1 MILSS
6 FRKYAFIPMLSLAL
20 LGLPQTVGAAG
31 TAGAAGTTAAGT
43 IIQLGTSETST
54 DLQTLQEVLNYLEA
68 YNIEGV
74 ERQEF
79 LDNAIRGMVYTLDDP
94 YSDYYSKDEL
104 ESFENSVNQEFVG
117 IGVTLRFYNNKLY
130 ITDVL
135 PNSPASKAGLLA
147 GDIITKV
154 DAKPVTSSEDV
165 ARIQGEENTQVTITI
180 NRNGQ
185 ALIFPITRAHF
196 SLPSVTGKVIP
207 SSKVGYIA
215 VTSFSDTADEEFAQ
229 KLAALRKEGIGALVL
244 DLRDNLGGYVESA
257 ANIAKQFMKEGILM
271 YTSGQSG
278 ELQPV
283 EITGGQ
289 DIGMP
294 VVVLTNGLTA
304 SASEILTGALR
315 DNGIAKVVGDQTY
328 GKARIQNVF
337 PLSNGS
343 SLKLTV
349 QAYLTPNKLD
359 FNHVGLK
366 PDVEVKNNAA
376 AQLITGMYAAGVR
389 HISVSGG
396 PASLNIN
403 GAAFPG
409 YIDVIQDGKL
419 IYAPSRLLSSLIQ
432 GTPVWNS
439 KNGKLTITDS
449 LGKQTGFTLAAKTI
463 KVVDGEA
470 YLELHEFQKKY
481 PKLTWSYKQGILN
494 LSYEVIT

>member
-1 MILSS
+1 MILTS
-6 FRKYAFIPMLSLAL
+6 FRKYALIPMLSLTL
-20 LGLPQTVGAAG
+20 LGMPQAAGAAEAAG
-31 TAGAAGTTAAGT
+31 TAGTAEAGTV
-43 IIQLGTSETST
+43 IQLGATESSS
-54 DLQTLQEVLNYLEA
+54 DLQALQEVLDYLES

-79 LDNAIRGMVYTLDDP
+79 LDNAIRGMVYSLDDP
-94 YSDYYSKDEL
+94 YSDYFSKEDL
-104 ESFENSVNQEFVG
+104 QDFEDGVNQEFVG
-117 IGVTLRFYNNKLY
+117 IGVTLRFYNDKLY

-135 PNSPASKAGLLA
+135 PNSPASKAGLHA

-154 DAKPVTSSEDV
+154 DGQSVTSSEDV
-165 ARIQGEENTQVTITI
+165 ARIQGEENSQVKITV

-185 ALIFPITRAHF
+185 ALVYPITRAHF
-196 SLPSVTGKVIP
+196 SLPSVTGSVIP

-215 VTSFSDTADEEFAQ
+215 VSSFSDTADEEFAE
-229 KLAALRKEGIGALVL
+229 KLASLRQEGIGALVL

-257 ANIAKQFMKEGILM
+257 VNIAKHFMIDGVLM
-271 YTSGQSG
+271 YTADQSG

-283 EITGGQ
+283 EITGGE

-294 VVVLTNGLTA
+294 VVVLTNGLSA

-315 DNGIAKVVGDQTY
+315 DNGIAKVVGAQTY

-349 QAYLTPNKLD
+349 QAYLTPKKLD
-359 FNHVGLK
+359 FNHIGLK
-366 PDVEVKNNAA
+366 PDIEVNNNAA
-376 AQLITGMYAAGVR
+376 AQLITGLYEAGVR
-389 HISVSGG
+389 HVSVSGG
-396 PASLNIN
+396 PASLNLN

-409 YIDVIQDGKL
+409 YIDVIQSGKQV
-419 IYAPSRLLSSLIQ
+419 YAPSRLLSSLIQ
-432 GTPVWNS
+432 GTPAWTRT
-439 KNGKLTITDS
+439 NGKLTITDR
-449 LGKQTGFTLAAKTI
+449 LGKQTGFTLAAKTV
-463 KVVDGEA
+463 KLVDGES

-494 LSYEVIT
+494 LSIN